1 MKHSE
6 LAVLIYMNVFV
17 HESGKCDRIV
27 VVDAEERMKK
37 RCMCI
42 TKD

>member
-1 MKHSE
+1 
-6 LAVLIYMNVFV
+6 MNLF
-17 HESGKCDRIV
+17 EFDLQSGKCDRIV